1 MCGEVTMTIPEHRRI
16 GISSSI
22 KPAQLSFQLALV
34 CATDFAQ
41 IFLVGEDESPTK
53 PAATAARQDS
63 RGPLGFMRLSRQP
76 RRPDGDWKE

>member
-1 MCGEVTMTIPEHRRI
+1 MTIPEHRQTRR
-16 GISSSI
+16 SSSI
-22 KPAQLSFQLALV
+22 KPAQLSLQLSLLR
-34 CATDFAQ
+34 ATDFAQ

-63 RGPLGFMRLSRQP
+63 RGTLGFMRLSRQP